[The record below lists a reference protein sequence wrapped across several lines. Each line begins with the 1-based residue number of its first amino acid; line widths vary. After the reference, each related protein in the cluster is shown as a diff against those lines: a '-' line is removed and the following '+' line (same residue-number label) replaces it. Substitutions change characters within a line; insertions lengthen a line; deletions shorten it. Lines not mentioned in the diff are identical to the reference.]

1 MKVLN
6 LKMKYKNKLFFYKQ
20 ILRRAM
26 DYSSEFIKDKALFGS
41 YPSQE
46 NIEDFENIGVRYF
59 IDLTCPS
66 DNLTPYTTRH
76 KYIKYSIPDQKV
88 PTNWKSFSHFIIS
101 ISDIILSLKDDEK
114 IYIHCKGGHGRS
126 GVVVSCIL
134 CYMYNISPQEALET
148 TSSCHFKRKIMKEKW
163 RKIGSPQTRLQK
175 NFVFKFFEP
184 LYVCK
189 NIITQCLYETSND
202 NIHLVINKN
211 FKESKTVENSTT
223 QNATTHNTTDDLKTG
238 LLCNILK
245 EKSGVQNYLLTTGL
259 RPIFVMHQKDLNP
272 FVSKA
277 MTKVRE
283 DLYKTII
290 KMMFDLVPQ
299 KQEQYLNYQ
308 RICMAVQF

>member
-1 MKVLN
+1 
-6 LKMKYKNKLFFYKQ
+6 
-20 ILRRAM
+20 
-26 DYSSEFIKDKALFGS
+26 
-41 YPSQE
+41 
-46 NIEDFENIGVRYF
+46 
-59 IDLTCPS
+59 
-66 DNLTPYTTRH
+66 
-76 KYIKYSIPDQKV
+76 
-88 PTNWKSFSHFIIS
+88 
-101 ISDIILSLKDDEK
+101 
-114 IYIHCKGGHGRS
+114 
-126 GVVVSCIL
+126 
-134 CYMYNISPQEALET
+134 
-148 TSSCHFKRKIMKEKW
+148 MKEKW

-202 NIHLVINKN
+202 NIHLVIDKN
-211 FKESKTVENSTT
+211 HKDKCEPKEKV
-223 QNATTHNTTDDLKTG
+223 HTDDLKTG

-283 DLYKTII
+283 DLYKRII
-290 KMMFDLVPQ
+290 KMMFDLIPQ

-308 RICMAVQF
+308 RICMAVEF

>member
-1 MKVLN
+1 
-6 LKMKYKNKLFFYKQ
+6 
-20 ILRRAM
+20 M

-46 NIEDFENIGVRYF
+46 NIEYFENIGVRYF
-59 IDLTCPS
+59 IDLTSSS
-66 DNLTPYTTRH
+66 DNLTQYTTQY

-148 TSSCHFKRKIMKEKW
+148 TSSCHFKRKIMKDKW

-202 NIHLVINKN
+202 NIQLVISKN
-211 FKESKTVENSTT
+211 FKDTKNFE
-223 QNATTHNTTDDLKTG
+223 HTDDLKTG

-259 RPIFVMHQKDLNP
+259 RPIFVTNQTDLNT

-283 DLYKTII
+283 ELYKTII
-290 KMMFDLVPQ
+290 KMMFDLVPK

-308 RICMAVQF
+308 RICMSVQF